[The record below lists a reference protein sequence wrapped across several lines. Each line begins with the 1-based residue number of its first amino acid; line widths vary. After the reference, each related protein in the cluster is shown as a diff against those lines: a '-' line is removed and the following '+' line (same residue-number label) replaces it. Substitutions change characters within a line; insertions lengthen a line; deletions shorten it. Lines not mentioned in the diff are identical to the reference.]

1 MHDALP
7 RQGFALLVF
16 VDALAHPKQA
26 EALLET
32 PALAGSPVEVLLVG
46 SVRGLVSLNAS
57 PTRRVID
64 ADGVLADRFA
74 AESFPLY
81 LVRPDEHVAA
91 RLRDAEPEAVAAAL
105 GVALGRLPRG
115 TTTSAGSIG
124 AGDTELPRADA
135 APHGTDGDG
144 RETLGQT
151 GLERVFEAVSQGV
164 DAAGAAEAPE
174 WLRKA
179 RPTAS

>member
-1 MHDALP
+1 MPCPDRASHCS
-7 RQGFALLVF
+7 FS

-32 PALAGSPVEVLLVG
+32 PALAGSPVEVPLVG

-115 TTTSAGSIG
+115 RLHQPGVSA
-124 AGDTELPRADA
+124 RAT
-135 APHGTDGDG
+135 PNSRG
-144 RETLGQT
+144 
-151 GLERVFEAVSQGV
+151 
-164 DAAGAAEAPE
+164 PM
-174 WLRKA
+174 LRRTARTATVGKRSA
-179 RPTAS
+179 RPGSSASSRRSARA